1 MDFKWVLPDAL
12 AQAGFY
18 HQPTHQGDDRTICFV
33 CDLCLVAWEQNDQP
47 WSEHERHSPICQY
60 VQGETTDNVS
70 MVQTAST
77 QAAQQAFKLSS
88 ESSETIVCTSELSSE
103 RYFAVSN
110 AKGHIIVYD
119 SKDMLKV
126 KLSKLTDKIVYFC
139 LLFRYEKWIPIKEKN
154 IRLNVELWRV
164 YKLPTNLAM
173 KNMIPTKNKPI
184 S

>member
-1 MDFKWVLPDAL
+1 MDYKWVLPDAL

-18 HQPTHQGDDRTICFV
+18 HQPTHPGDDRTICFV
-33 CDLCLVAWEQNDQP
+33 CDLCLVAWEQHDQP

-70 MVQTAST
+70 LVQTAST

-88 ESSETIVCTSELSSE
+88 ESNETIVCTSELSSE

-110 AKGHIIVYD
+110 ATGHIIVYD

-126 KLSKLTDKIVYFC
+126 KKSF
-139 LLFRYEKWIPIKEKN
+139 
-154 IRLNVELWRV
+154 
-164 YKLPTNLAM
+164 
-173 KNMIPTKNKPI
+173 
-184 S
+184 